1 MIENMTKKV
10 SVVVPVYFNAPSL
23 PELFNRLDN
32 LNRELLGINLELEVV
47 AVDDGS
53 KDDSFEIL
61 VEYSK
66 KYSFLNAFQLTKNF
80 GEATASK
87 FGLKK
92 ITGDAFSVL
101 AADLQDPPELIFE
114 MAKNWLEGNSY
125 VICERTKRNDPIF
138 SKFLANL
145 YYKFLTKF
153 IMPTYPKKG
162 FDLFLMDSKYLPVI
176 IESSKSSSIPLI
188 LSWIGIEPLKI
199 GYVRQTREHGKSTW
213 TIFKRINLLLDVLF
227 SFSRKPIRIVS
238 SIGAVTALAGLIYGI
253 SVIIER
259 LNGITGSQG
268 TASLIALVSFT
279 SGLVLLTL
287 GIIAEYIW
295 RIWDE
300 VNNRPDGI
308 EKFKN

>member
-1 MIENMTKKV
+1 MIENMTRKV

-23 PELFNRLDN
+23 PELFSRLDN

-53 KDDSFEIL
+53 KDDSFAIL

>member
-23 PELFNRLDN
+23 PELLNRLDN

-87 FGLKK
+87 FGLRK

-114 MAKNWLEGNSY
+114 MAKTWLDGNSY

-162 FDLFLMDSKYLPVI
+162 FDLFLMDTKYLPVI

-259 LNGITGSQG
+259 LNGTTGSQG

>member
-23 PELFNRLDN
+23 PALFNRLDN

-47 AVDDGS
+47 AIDDGS

>member
-23 PELFNRLDN
+23 PELFSRLDN

-53 KDDSFEIL
+53 KDDSFAIL

>member
-23 PELFNRLDN
+23 PELFSRLDN

-47 AVDDGS
+47 AIDDGS

>member
-23 PELFNRLDN
+23 PELFSRLDN

-66 KYSFLNAFQLTKNF
+66 KFSFLNAFQLTKNF

>member
-1 MIENMTKKV
+1 
-10 SVVVPVYFNAPSL
+10 
-23 PELFNRLDN
+23 
-32 LNRELLGINLELEVV
+32 
-47 AVDDGS
+47 
-53 KDDSFEIL
+53 
-61 VEYSK
+61 
-66 KYSFLNAFQLTKNF
+66 
-80 GEATASK
+80 
-87 FGLKK
+87 
-92 ITGDAFSVL
+92 
-101 AADLQDPPELIFE
+101 

-162 FDLFLMDSKYLPVI
+162 FDLFLMDTKYLPVI

-259 LNGITGSQG
+259 LNGTTGSQG

>member
-10 SVVVPVYFNAPSL
+10 SVVVPVYFNALSL

-162 FDLFLMDSKYLPVI
+162 FDLFLMDTKYLPVI

-253 SVIIER
+253 LVIIER
-259 LNGITGSQG
+259 LNGTTGSQG

>member
-1 MIENMTKKV
+1 MIVHMAKKI

-23 PELFNRLDN
+23 PDLLKHLDQIRSELSK
-32 LNRELLGINLELEVV
+32 INLDLEVV

-53 KDDSFEIL
+53 KDNSFDTL
-61 VEYSK
+61 TDLSK
-66 KYSFLNAFQLTKNF
+66 KYSFLKIYQLTKNF
-80 GEATASK
+80 GEATAAK
-87 FGLKK
+87 FGLRN

-101 AADLQDPPELIFE
+101 AADLQDPPELILG
-114 MAKNWLEGNSY
+114 MAKSWLEGNSY
-125 VICERTKRNDPIF
+125 VICERAKRNDPVF
-138 SKFLANL
+138 SKFLAKL

-176 IESSKSSSIPLI
+176 NDSSKSSSIPLI
-188 LSWIGIEPLKI
+188 LSWIGIEPKKI
-199 GYVRQTREHGKSTW
+199 SYVRQNREHGKSTW
-213 TIFKRINLLLDVLF
+213 TLFKRINLLLDVLF

-238 SIGAVTALAGLIYGI
+238 SIGALTALGGLIYGI
-253 SVIIER
+253 TVIIER
-259 LNGITGSQG
+259 LNGTTGSQG

>member
-10 SVVVPVYFNAPSL
+10 SVVVPVYFNALSL
-23 PELFNRLDN
+23 PELLNRLDN
-32 LNRELLGINLELEVV
+32 LNSELLGINLELEVV

-53 KDDSFEIL
+53 KDSSFEIL
-61 VEYSK
+61 VELSK
-66 KYSFLNAFQLTKNF
+66 KYSFLKAFQLTKNF

-87 FGLKK
+87 FGLRK

-114 MAKNWLEGNSY
+114 MAKTWLDGNSY

-162 FDLFLMDSKYLPVI
+162 FDLFLMDTKYLPVI

-259 LNGITGSQG
+259 LNGTTGSQG

>member
-23 PELFNRLDN
+23 PELFSRLDN

>member
-23 PELFNRLDN
+23 PELLNRLDN

-53 KDDSFEIL
+53 KDDSFAIL

>member
-1 MIENMTKKV
+1 
-10 SVVVPVYFNAPSL
+10 
-23 PELFNRLDN
+23 LFNRLDN

-162 FDLFLMDSKYLPVI
+162 FDLFLMDTKYLPVI

-253 SVIIER
+253 LVIIER
-259 LNGITGSQG
+259 LNGTTGSQG

>member
-23 PELFNRLDN
+23 PELFSRLDN

-53 KDDSFEIL
+53 KDDSFAIL

-162 FDLFLMDSKYLPVI
+162 IDLFLMDSKYLPVI

>member
-1 MIENMTKKV
+1 MAIPKNPFGSSIAESAVEQASRNETRGTQ
-10 SVVVPVYFNAPSL
+10 SSFTGNTPNADALRAVLTSL
-23 PELFNRLDN
+23 GYTEKGKELYL
-32 LNRELLGINLELEVV
+32 
-47 AVDDGS
+47 
-53 KDDSFEIL
+53 SFD
-61 VEYSK
+61 
-66 KYSFLNAFQLTKNF
+66 SFLNAFQLTKNF

-162 FDLFLMDSKYLPVI
+162 FDLFLMDAKYLPVI

>member
-66 KYSFLNAFQLTKNF
+66 KFSFLNAFQLTKNF

>member
-1 MIENMTKKV
+1 
-10 SVVVPVYFNAPSL
+10 
-23 PELFNRLDN
+23 
-32 LNRELLGINLELEVV
+32 
-47 AVDDGS
+47 
-53 KDDSFEIL
+53 
-61 VEYSK
+61 
-66 KYSFLNAFQLTKNF
+66 
-80 GEATASK
+80 
-87 FGLKK
+87 
-92 ITGDAFSVL
+92 
-101 AADLQDPPELIFE
+101 
-114 MAKNWLEGNSY
+114 MAKTWLDGNSY

-162 FDLFLMDSKYLPVI
+162 FDLFLMDTKYLPVI

-227 SFSRKPIRIVS
+227 SFSRKPSRIVS

-259 LNGITGSQG
+259 LNGTTGSQG

>member
-10 SVVVPVYFNAPSL
+10 SVVVPVYFNALSL
-23 PELFNRLDN
+23 PELLNRLDN
-32 LNRELLGINLELEVV
+32 LNSELLGINLELEVV

-53 KDDSFEIL
+53 KDNSFEIL
-61 VEYSK
+61 VELSK
-66 KYSFLNAFQLTKNF
+66 KYSFLKAFQLTKNF

-87 FGLKK
+87 FGLRK

-114 MAKNWLEGNSY
+114 MAKTWLDGNSY

-162 FDLFLMDSKYLPVI
+162 FDLFLMDTKYLPVI

-259 LNGITGSQG
+259 LNGTTGSQG

>member
-1 MIENMTKKV
+1 MSKKL
-10 SVVVPVYFNAPSL
+10 SVVVPVYYNAQSL
-23 PELFNRLDN
+23 PELLTRLNTLKDD
-32 LNRELLGINLELEVV
+32 LLKIDLDFEVI

-53 KDDSFEIL
+53 KDNSNEVL
-61 VEYSK
+61 VDLVAKYNFLYS
-66 KYSFLNAFQLTKNF
+66 YQLTKNF

-87 FGLKK
+87 FGLRKV
-92 ITGDAFSVL
+92 TGDAFSVL
-101 AADLQDPPELIFE
+101 AADLQDPPELILD
-114 MAKNWLEGNSY
+114 MANAWISGNSY
-125 VICERTKRNDPIF
+125 VICERTKRNDPYF
-138 SKFLANL
+138 SKFLAKI

-162 FDLFLMDSKYLPVI
+162 FDLFLMDAKYLPVI
-176 IESSKSSSIPLI
+176 NESSKSSSVPLI
-188 LSWIGIEPLKI
+188 LSWIGIEPFKI
-199 GYVRQTREHGKSTW
+199 NYVRQVREHGKSTW
-213 TIFKRINLLLDVLF
+213 TLFKRVNLLLDVLF

-238 SIGAVTALAGLIYGI
+238 TIGALTAIGGLVYGLI
-253 SVIIER
+253 VIIER
-259 LNGITGSQG
+259 LNGATGSQG

-308 EKFKN
+308 EKFKL

>member
-1 MIENMTKKV
+1 MIENMTRKV
-10 SVVVPVYFNAPSL
+10 SVVVPVYYNALSL

-176 IESSKSSSIPLI
+176 IESSKSSSIPLF

-259 LNGITGSQG
+259 LNGTTGSQG

>member
-1 MIENMTKKV
+1 MIMNMTRKI
-10 SVVVPVYFNAPSL
+10 SVVVPVYFNALSL
-23 PELFNRLDN
+23 PELFVRLDQ
-32 LNRELLGINLELEVV
+32 LKSELSKISLDLEVV

-53 KDDSFEIL
+53 KDNSFETL
-61 VEYSK
+61 SDLSK
-66 KYSFLNAFQLTKNF
+66 KYSFLKTYQLTKNF

-87 FGLKK
+87 FGLRK

-101 AADLQDPPELIFE
+101 AADLQDPPELILE
-114 MAKNWLEGNSY
+114 MAKTWLEGNSY

-176 IESSKSSSIPLI
+176 NDSSKSSSIPLI
-188 LSWIGIEPLKI
+188 LSWIGIEPKKI

-213 TIFKRINLLLDVLF
+213 TLFKRINLLLDVLF

-238 SIGAVTALAGLIYGI
+238 SIGAITALGGLIYGLT
-253 SVIIER
+253 VIIER
-259 LNGITGSQG
+259 LNGTTGSQG
-268 TASLIALVSFT
+268 TASLIALVAFT

>member
-47 AVDDGS
+47 TIDDGS